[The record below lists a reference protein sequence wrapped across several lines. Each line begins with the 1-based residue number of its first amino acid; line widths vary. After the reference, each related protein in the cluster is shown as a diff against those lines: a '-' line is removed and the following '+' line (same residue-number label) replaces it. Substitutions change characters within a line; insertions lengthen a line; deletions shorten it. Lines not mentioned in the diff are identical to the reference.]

1 MKPVSRE
8 QIEATW
14 DRLCDL
20 DEKQSAAFSQKFLKA
35 QPALGIYLLA
45 SNEEMGEEAEQS
57 PLIELTMAL
66 WDAMTQAAGK
76 PLPEITPED
85 IESAEDENSGMLESL
100 GDGSEFQMHDA
111 AAGLITSFNQ
121 SDILGFCVEILMQD
135 NADQPE
141 LAPERVGLEL
151 LVLKTVIDCLDK

>member
-8 QIEATW
+8 QIDAAW
-14 DRLCDL
+14 DRICDL
-20 DEKQSAAFSQKFLKA
+20 EEQQNVAFSQKFLKA

-45 SNEEMGEEAEQS
+45 TSENMGEEAEQS
-57 PLIELTMAL
+57 PLVELGMAV
-66 WDAMTQAAGK
+66 WDAMAQAAGK
-76 PLPEITPED
+76 PIPEITPEE
-85 IESAEDENSGMLESL
+85 IESAEDANSGMLEAL

-121 SDILGFCVEILMQD
+121 RELLGFCVEILMQD

-141 LAPERVGLEL
+141 LAPERVGMEL
-151 LVLKTVIDCLDK
+151 LVLKTIIDCLDK

>member
-14 DRLCDL
+14 DRFCGL
-20 DEKQSAAFSQKFLKA
+20 DEKQSVAFSQKFLKA
-35 QPALGIYLLA
+35 QPALAIYLLA
-45 SNEEMGEEAEQS
+45 TNDEMGEEAEQS
-57 PLIELTMAL
+57 PVVDLTIAL
-66 WDAMTQAAGK
+66 WDAMTQTAGK
-76 PLPEITPED
+76 PLPEISPED
-85 IESAEDENSGMLESL
+85 IESAEDANSGMLETL

-121 SDILGFCVEILMQD
+121 RDLLGFCVEILMQD

-151 LVLKTVIDCLDK
+151 LVLKTIIDCLDK

>member
-20 DEKQSAAFSQKFLKA
+20 NEKQSVAFSQKFLKA
-35 QPALGIYLLA
+35 QPAIGIFLLA
-45 SNEEMGEEAEQS
+45 TTEEMGEEAEQS
-57 PLIELTMAL
+57 PLVELAMGL
-66 WDAMTQAAGK
+66 WEAMTQAAGK
-76 PLPEITPED
+76 PLPELTPEE
-85 IESAEDENSGMLESL
+85 IESAEDENSGMLETL

-121 SDILGFCVEILMQD
+121 RDLLGFCVEILMQD

-151 LVLKTVIDCLDK
+151 LVLKTIIDCLDK

>member
-8 QIEATW
+8 QIETTW

-20 DEKQSAAFSQKFLKA
+20 DEKQSTAFSQKFLKA

-45 SNEEMGEEAEQS
+45 TTEEMGEEAEQS
-57 PLIELTMAL
+57 PLVELTMAV
-66 WDAMTQAAGK
+66 WDAMSQSAGK
-76 PLPEITPED
+76 PLPEITPEE
-85 IESAEDENSGMLESL
+85 IESAEDENSGMLETL
-100 GDGSEFQMHDA
+100 GDGSEFQMHDTA
-111 AAGLITSFNQ
+111 TGLITSFNQ
-121 SDILGFCVEILMQD
+121 SDILGFCVEVLMQD

-151 LVLKTVIDCLDK
+151 LVLKTVIDCFDK

>member
-57 PLIELTMAL
+57 PLIDLTIAL

-76 PLPEITPED
+76 PLREITPEE
-85 IESAEDENSGMLESL
+85 IENAEDENSDMLESL

-151 LVLKTVIDCLDK
+151 LVLKTIIDCLDK

>member
-1 MKPVSRE
+1 MKPFSRE
-8 QIEATW
+8 QIEAAW

-66 WDAMTQAAGK
+66 WDAMTQTAGK

-85 IESAEDENSGMLESL
+85 IESAEDANSGMLESL

-111 AAGLITSFNQ
+111 AARLITSFNQ
-121 SDILGFCVEILMQD
+121 SDILGFCVEVLMQD